1 MAPLQF
7 VSSSMKSTIYWNT
20 SFPFSRTKKKNFLD
34 GVEFHGILPIYGTN
48 YSVAKGIPF
57 DAIIIH
63 YIHRQESIVQSLI
76 REKTEDRWKLLHLFL
91 FFFFSSYWLHCA
103 IHIMQFRRFCSG
115 IFGNYARHELLRLC
129 SEQSAWRRVSCTS
142 TYTTDRFLEAVPAW
156 LIARSTRTHRHL
168 LIRKYLY
175 SYKKHG
181 THGIREQL
189 FFCQDR

>member
-1 MAPLQF
+1 M
-7 VSSSMKSTIYWNT
+7 YWNT
-20 SFPFSRTKKKNFLD
+20 SFPFSKTKKKKLPRWCWISRHFANIWDKLEYEKGNNFRRNHNTLHSPSR
-34 GVEFHGILPIYGTN
+34 VNRTKPIYTRRKKTGESCYI
-48 YSVAKGIPF
+48 YS
-57 DAIIIH
+57 
-63 YIHRQESIVQSLI
+63 Y
-76 REKTEDRWKLLHLFL
+76 
-91 FFFFSSYWLHCA
+91 FFFSSYWLHCA

-156 LIARSTRTHRHL
+156 LLARSTRTHRHL
-168 LIRKYLY
+168 LILKYLY